1 MYSPKAL
8 IVPTVEFP
16 PATPFTFQ
24 LTAVFVVPVTVAT
37 NVCVLAAGTEELLG
51 ATVTEILEG
60 VSEEDEPEPPH
71 PVKASSSNRM
81 GSQHQLRI
89 FNEPFLQNIPIHL

>member
-16 PATPFTFQ
+16 LATPFTFQ

-37 NVCVLAAGTEELLG
+37 NVCVLAAGTEALLG

-71 PVKASSSNRM
+71 PVKASSSRRM
-81 GSQHQLRI
+81 GSQHQLCV
-89 FNEPFLQNIPIHL
+89 FNEPFLQNIPMHL